1 MELDGYHSYRVDLK
15 YKQKDYSGEFLST
28 VLFSPQIDPII
39 AWGIADECIKS
50 ILETIPNRVRG
61 VYPYDIKISGEFGEI
76 KIN

>member
-1 MELDGYHSYRVDLK
+1 MEHDGYHSYRVDFK

-28 VLFSPQIDPII
+28 VQFSPQTDPLV
-39 AWGIADECIKS
+39 AWGIADDCIKS
-50 ILETIPNRVRG
+50 ILKNIPNRVPG